1 MGSEGSGASEYQMP
15 PTSAVTDDVL
25 LAHLEK
31 VDARVRRLEPMAA
44 NLFGLACMERQ
55 WRVFERAVA
64 GTEWARLDQP
74 TLRAA
79 LDWCW
84 EVAVAPE
91 LGGVPHPKSA
101 LLESGSTGSSSPL
114 VAAFYIAGTIIDLTT
129 STARSE
135 PSYARY
141 VANHGIDRIETLVES
156 CEDPGNRYD
165 RLYEVE
171 MARQVRD
178 LDAVPT
184 LRTGEDVDH
193 ARVRWCTE
201 DMYDGMWFD

>member
-1 MGSEGSGASEYQMP
+1 MP

-79 LDWCW
+79 LD
-84 EVAVAPE
+84 
-91 LGGVPHPKSA
+91 
-101 LLESGSTGSSSPL
+101 
-114 VAAFYIAGTIIDLTT
+114 
-129 STARSE
+129 
-135 PSYARY
+135 
-141 VANHGIDRIETLVES
+141 
-156 CEDPGNRYD
+156 
-165 RLYEVE
+165 
-171 MARQVRD
+171 
-178 LDAVPT
+178 
-184 LRTGEDVDH
+184 
-193 ARVRWCTE
+193 
-201 DMYDGMWFD
+201 